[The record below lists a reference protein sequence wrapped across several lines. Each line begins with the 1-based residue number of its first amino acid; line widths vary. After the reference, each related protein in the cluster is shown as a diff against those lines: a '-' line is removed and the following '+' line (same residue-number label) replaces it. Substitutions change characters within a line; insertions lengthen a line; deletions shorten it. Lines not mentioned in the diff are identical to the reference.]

1 MPLDP
6 EIRDY
11 LDRMAA
17 LAPTPA
23 WEQPLAETRRALR
36 EYSTTLARAEVG
48 NVEDVTVP
56 GPSSDLALRVYQPPM
71 PAAGRGLVVF
81 LHGGGFVFGD
91 LDSHDPACR
100 RLCAGAGV
108 SVIGVDYRLAPEAP
122 FPAAAEDAVCA
133 ARWAL
138 ANATR
143 LGADPAKVVLMGD
156 SAGGNLAAVAALA
169 TRDAAPPPAGQ
180 VLVYPVTDMR
190 EVAGYASRLDYAEGF
205 GLTQRAMEWFGECYT
220 PAAWQREDPRAS
232 PIVADDLRGAPPA
245 LVLTAECDPLTSEG
259 EAYAQRL
266 AEAGVAVDYR
276 CRAGAI
282 HGALTNG
289 EGWVAGEDLWR
300 EVFTWLAQRVG
311 SADPD
316 TALARGRA

>member
-17 LAPTPA
+17 LAPAPA
-23 WEQPLAETRRALR
+23 WEQPLADTRRGIR
-36 EYSTTLARAEVG
+36 EISATLPRATVGST
-48 NVEDVTVP
+48 EDVTVP
-56 GPSSDLALRVYQPPM
+56 GPGGDLALRVYQPPT
-71 PAAGRGLVVF
+71 PHAGRGLVVF

-100 RLCAGAGV
+100 RLCAEAEV
-108 SVIGVDYRLAPEAP
+108 SVIGVDYRLAPEAQ
-122 FPAAAEDAVCA
+122 FPAAAEDAICA
-133 ARWAL
+133 AKWAL
-138 ANATR
+138 DNAAD
-143 LGADPAKVVLMGD
+143 LGADPTKVVLMGD

-169 TRDAAPPPAGQ
+169 TRDATPPPAGQ
-180 VLVYPVTDMR
+180 LLVYPVTDMR
-190 EVAGYASRLDYAEGF
+190 DAGGYASRRDYAEGF

-220 PAAWQREDPRAS
+220 PAVWQREDHRAS
-232 PIVADDLRGAPPA
+232 PIVASDLRGAPPA

-266 AEAGVAVDYR
+266 AEAGVEVDYR

-282 HGALTNG
+282 HGVLTNG
-289 EGWVAGEDLWR
+289 EGWEAGEDLWR
-300 EVFTWLAQRVG
+300 AVFAWLAGRIG
-311 SADPD
+311 STDPD
-316 TALARGRA
+316 ATPANGRA